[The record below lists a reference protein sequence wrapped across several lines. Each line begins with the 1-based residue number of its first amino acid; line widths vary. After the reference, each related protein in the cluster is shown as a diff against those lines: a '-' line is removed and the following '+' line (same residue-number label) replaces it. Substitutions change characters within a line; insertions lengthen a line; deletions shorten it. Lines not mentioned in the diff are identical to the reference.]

1 MSEAAASKLGAAM
14 SKIVLGRIMVDKLIL
29 PAMPAIAMKCM
40 QILKEPVFHQ
50 KKLMN
55 QIESDPLLAAL
66 VVRAGNS
73 AAMGGGAHFS
83 LDQCVSRLG
92 VQRLKALV
100 VEYASRE
107 IFSSRDRKIAEA
119 AKRVWD
125 HSVAVAKLSRDIAA
139 LVGLEDPDACYQAG
153 LLHDVGKPILAA
165 FLLDAER
172 QSSTGKLV
180 DYDTWGQIV
189 ELHHRPIGVALA
201 TEWKLPEAIAD
212 GIRDCS
218 DYDSGDRGSVANV
231 VRFANA
237 LAKREGFATGPVD
250 AADLD
255 ALIMVG
261 RSMVGANED
270 IIDRLVKS
278 LHSAPQ
284 A

>member
-1 MSEAAASKLGAAM
+1 MSDAAAAKLGQTM
-14 SKIVLGRIMVDKLIL
+14 ERIVLGRIMVDRLVL
-29 PAMPAIAMKCM
+29 PAMPVTAMKCLA
-40 QILKEPVFHQ
+40 ILKDAVFHQ
-50 KKLMN
+50 KKLMA
-55 QIESDPLLAAL
+55 QIETDPLLAAL
-66 VVRAGNS
+66 VVRHGSS
-73 AAMGGGAHFS
+73 AAMGNSHGS

-119 AKRVWD
+119 SKKVWD

-139 LVGLEDPDACYQAG
+139 LVGHEEPDACYQAG

-165 FLLDAER
+165 FLLEAER
-172 QSSTGKLV
+172 QSPTGKLV
-180 DYDTWGQIV
+180 DSETWTQVI
-189 ELHHRPIGVALA
+189 ETSHRAVGVALA
-201 TEWKLPEAIAD
+201 TEWKLPESITA

-218 DYDSGDRGSVANV
+218 DYDSGDRGSVSNI

-261 RSMVGANED
+261 RSMIGANEQ

-278 LHSAPQ
+278 LHAAP
-284 A
+284 AA